1 MSLISK
7 PNVKNNINEEEEMI
21 ANLMDDIFQ
30 YEKKIQEVNNLL
42 NNNNSDINKNQSK
55 LSELK
60 LKKNNLNQKKLELEE
75 NLAHNLKNKDTQIK
89 LKESMKNEIDNKIQ
103 EYKYKLNTLDS
114 LTFNPILSKQ
124 IFSNNKLKNEIL
136 SNEQINDILIKIK
149 DLKNSIDEDNKA
161 ITNDIL
167 NINKE
172 EEKNLNNNINNLKL
186 KINQINELLK
196 MLKEEKDSTTNDIIN
211 TISCKESIDALIKF
225 NHYLIKNYSK
235 ESNSKNNLKNE
246 NEFNDEIILDEEI
259 YNKNKWVSPIKLL
272 FYEICAL
279 DSEQFSIGFN
289 DIIIDIYDINNLN
302 NNNKTKSDLELTKL
316 ISKKNGN
323 NNMKKDNINNNF
335 SISKTIKK
343 EFEFFVKINKNNA
356 LINSDNIKKNFLEK
370 ISSIIINKL
379 KLFISKKYQ
388 NDKFNE
394 INKNIIIYLS
404 YYVKSLY
411 YEKNNK
417 WKFEIY
423 K

>member
-21 ANLMDDIFQ
+21 ANLMNDIFQ

-42 NNNNSDINKNQSK
+42 NNNNADINKNQSK

-60 LKKNNLNQKKLELEE
+60 LKKNNLNQKKLEIEE
-75 NLAHNLKNKDTQIK
+75 NFSHNLKNKDTQIK
-89 LKESMKNEIDNKIQ
+89 LKESMKDEIENKIQ
-103 EYKYKLNTLDS
+103 EYKYRLNTLNS
-114 LTFNPILSKQ
+114 LTFNPIISKE
-124 IFSNNKLKNEIL
+124 ILSNNKLKNDIL

-149 DLKNSIDEDNKA
+149 DIKNISDEDNKI
-161 ITNDIL
+161 ITKDIL

-172 EEKNLNNNINNLKL
+172 QEKTLNININNLKL
-186 KINQINELLK
+186 KISQINEILK
-196 MLKEEKDSTTNDIIN
+196 MLKEEKYSTTNNIIN

-235 ESNSKNNLKNE
+235 ESNIQDNLNNE
-246 NEFNDEIILDEEI
+246 NIFNDEVILDEEI
-259 YNKNKWVSPIKLL
+259 YNKNKWVSPIKLF

-279 DSEQFSIGFN
+279 ESEQFSVGFN

-302 NNNKTKSDLELTKL
+302 YNNKTKNDSELTKI

-323 NNMKKDNINNNF
+323 YNLKKDNINNNF

-343 EFEFFVKINKNNA
+343 EFEFFVKINKNNT
-356 LINSDNIKKNFLEK
+356 LINNDNIKKNFLEK

-379 KLFISKKYQ
+379 KLFISKKFQ
-388 NDKFNE
+388 NEKFNE
-394 INKNIIIYLS
+394 INNNIIIYLS

-411 YEKNNK
+411 YEKISYIN
-417 WKFEIY
+417 
-423 K
+423 